1 MTDKNVRF
9 HGKEII
15 DFFDYIGGSYSNVDA
30 FAEDVSKAV
39 EAVRARITSGTERL
53 RSKGYFPLKVFI
65 DTDRSYQDDSTI
77 SISFYREETADEQ
90 EKREREEL
98 RATEQRLREREKQD
112 AQDRALYER
121 LKKKYG

>member
-9 HGKEII
+9 HGKETI
-15 DFFDYIGGSYSNVDA
+15 DFFDYLGGSYSNVDA

-39 EAVRARITSGTERL
+39 EAVRAKIAAETERL
-53 RSKGYFPLKVFI
+53 RSKGYVPLKVFI
-65 DTDRSYQDDSTI
+65 DTDRNYEDDPTI
-77 SISFYREETADEQ
+77 SISFYREETPDEQ

-98 RATEQRLREREKQD
+98 RATEQRLRRREKED